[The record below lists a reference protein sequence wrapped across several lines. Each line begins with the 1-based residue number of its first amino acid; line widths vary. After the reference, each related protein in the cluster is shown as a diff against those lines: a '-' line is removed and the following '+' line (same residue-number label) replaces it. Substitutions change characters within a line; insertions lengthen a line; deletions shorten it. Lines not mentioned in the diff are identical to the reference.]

1 MRSLKR
7 KPAVFRVKQRV
18 SAIICSIL
26 ILSALSGSLALGDSV
41 NSQPTASE
49 ADVTALGTVNIR
61 LSPSNASGY
70 LGQNVRVDVIIDAGS
85 QQVDG
90 ASARIDYNGAVLDNT
105 SIIPGS
111 ALNTLLANNKGGTSG
126 VLFYSA
132 GKLSGTK
139 PSGTFTLCTLYFRG
153 ISLASN
159 SPVTF
164 RVGPYDTNI
173 TFGGASVFGSAINGS
188 VTVLEPPP
196 DTPTPTIT
204 PTPTVTPTP
213 TYIPGNICVSVF
225 NDENGDEIRAPG
237 EELIA
242 NAVLTLTNSLRE
254 VMGAYTTDGINE
266 PHCFHTELPGFYF
279 LREQNPPGWSSTS
292 PDYWGLAM
300 SQGTTWHVEIG
311 DWLAVAPTS
320 TPTSPPTASPT
331 VTSTATQ
338 TATATV
344 TDTPTS
350 SPTST
355 VTATPTPSST
365 STATATPTSSST
377 PTATSTPTVTP
388 TQFWYRS
395 YWPLVLKN

>member
-7 KPAVFRVKQRV
+7 KLTSFTAKQFVGRHLF
-18 SAIICSIL
+18 AIICGIL
-26 ILSALSGSLALGDSV
+26 VISALSGPLVLGDSV
-41 NSQPTASE
+41 NSRPMATE
-49 ADVTALGTVNIR
+49 ADVTALGTVNIS
-61 LSPSNASGY
+61 LSPSSATGY
-70 LGQNVRVDVIIDAGS
+70 LGQNTRVDVIISAGS

-111 ALNTLLANNKGGTSG
+111 TLNTVLANSKGGTSG

-132 GKLSGTK
+132 GKLTGTK

-153 ISLASN
+153 VSLASN

-164 RVGPYDTNI
+164 RVGPYDTNV
-173 TFGGASVFGSAINGS
+173 TYGGASVFGTAINGS
-188 VTVLEPPP
+188 VTVLVPPP
-196 DTPTPTIT
+196 TATHT

-225 NDENGDEIRAPG
+225 NDVNGDEIRDPG

-242 NAVLTLTNSLRE
+242 NAVLTTTNSLRQ
-254 VMGAYTTDGINE
+254 VMGSYTTDGINE

-300 SQGTTWHVEIG
+300 SQGTTWDIEIG
-311 DWLAVAPTS
+311 DWMAIAPTS
-320 TPTSPPTASPT
+320 TPTGS
-331 VTSTATQ
+331 
-338 TATATV
+338 
-344 TDTPTS
+344 
-350 SPTST
+350 
-355 VTATPTPSST
+355 
-365 STATATPTSSST
+365 
-377 PTATSTPTVTP
+377 PTATSTPTQIATSTPSPTSTTTATGQRTSTP
-388 TQFWYRS
+388 TATPTLLWHRS
-395 YWPLVLKN
+395 HLPLVWKN

>member
-1 MRSLKR
+1 MQSLKSKLASFTVMGGR
-7 KPAVFRVKQRV
+7 HLF
-18 SAIICSIL
+18 AIICSIL
-26 ILSALSGSLALGDSV
+26 AIAVLSGPLVLGDSL
-41 NSQPTASE
+41 NSQPMATE
-49 ADVTALGTVNIR
+49 ADVTAQGSVNIS
-61 LSPSNASGY
+61 LWPSSASGY
-70 LGQNVRVDVIIDAGS
+70 LGQNIRVDVIISAGA

-105 SIIPGS
+105 SIIPGGT
-111 ALNTLLANNKGGTSG
+111 LNTVLANSRGGTSG

-132 GKLSGTK
+132 GKLTGTK

-153 ISLASN
+153 VSLASN

-164 RVGPYDTNI
+164 RVGPYDTNV
-173 TFGGASVFGSAINGS
+173 TFGGASVFGSASNGS
-188 VTVLEPPP
+188 VTVLVPPP
-196 DTPTPTIT
+196 TATHT

-225 NDENGDEIRAPG
+225 NDVNGDEVRDPG

-254 VMGAYTTDGINE
+254 VVGTYTTDGINE

-331 VTSTATQ
+331 VTPTATI
-338 TATATV
+338 
-344 TDTPTS
+344 TDTPTA
-350 SPTST
+350 SPTFT

-365 STATATPTSSST
+365 STTTATPTASSS
-377 PTATSTPTVTP
+377 PTATSTPTGTP